1 MASGSIAAFSPEATV
16 SITAGT
22 SSNAVALGGSGPSL
36 LVFNTTSSIAF
47 LSLGASTS
55 VIATTGSLPVPAGA
69 QLLLTVGAFPVH
81 RESADREA
89 LQRAEEVL
97 RRGEVLVLF
106 PEGTRRAW

>member
-69 QLLLTVGAFPVH
+69 QLLLTVGATVAAAAVVLASGSGTVYLT
-81 RESADREA
+81 RGSGSAY
-89 LQRAEEVL
+89 
-97 RRGEVLVLF
+97 
-106 PEGTRRAW
+106 

>member
-55 VIATTGSLPVPAGA
+55 VNATTSSLPVPAGA
-69 QLLLTVGAFPVH
+69 QLLLTVGATV
-81 RESADREA
+81 AA
-89 LQRAEEVL
+89 AAVVL
-97 RRGEVLVLF
+97 ASGSGSVYL
-106 PEGTRRAW
+106 TRRSGSAY

>member
-16 SITAGT
+16 SIAAGT

-55 VIATTGSLPVPAGA
+55 VIATTSSLPVPAGA
-69 QLLLTVGAFPVH
+69 QLLLTVGATVAAAAVILASGSGTVYLT
-81 RESADREA
+81 RGSGSAY
-89 LQRAEEVL
+89 
-97 RRGEVLVLF
+97 
-106 PEGTRRAW
+106 

>member
-55 VIATTGSLPVPAGA
+55 VNATTSSLPVPAGA
-69 QLLLTVGAFPVH
+69 QLLLTVGATVAAAAVVLASGSGTVYLT
-81 RESADREA
+81 RGSGSAY
-89 LQRAEEVL
+89 
-97 RRGEVLVLF
+97 
-106 PEGTRRAW
+106 